1 MKRIIL
7 ASALATLLAVAGAAQ
22 NLPAYPGQNSLENT
36 ITQGL
41 FSNAIDSCFSLG
53 TSFGSVTTPFVFA
66 GASGNPNSF
75 VNTSLNPGLFSG
87 GYYQPGKI
95 PFSFYGSV
103 SGSGLATALAND
115 GTVDTH
121 SSAIVGPISFDW
133 ISKST
138 TYDYAQPSALSA
150 LTITLQG
157 FVNLSGVT
165 TGLYF
170 KQEGNWSATDG
181 DSLLYATTVTTHNY
195 NSTVGAVPTATLDYT
210 VNDKTNNINVGSLPA
225 PGTVVPVGTLGADG
239 ANEVTNTSTINI
251 PFAFALG
258 KIRSYGFVGLVL
270 SGKDKSGSLSYLE
283 SVHANSAVAVIQ
295 DEETAITSKVSD
307 TTIKGLYAVVLPGF
321 FMAGKGAE
329 FTAGLALTDV
339 ITGQTYSYTDTI
351 KNYNGLTAGAKTAV
365 DGDYAN
371 TTATYK
377 SASDIDILAF
387 CSHTIPVLSSETLS
401 FTMKP
406 AAAIDYKQD
415 SYTGVGGILESSVEV
430 YQPLDANFAYT
441 TGVSQKITTVVGGE
455 PAHSSTFAIL
465 AALPTAFELKP
476 AGWAFGFYVGAT
488 PSMSLTWTTATTSS
502 QTTVKTTETYTNGA
516 LSATGIATTV
526 KSASSTTS
534 LTPSFGEIHS
544 FGIFVPLGDKL
555 RLDVSLG
562 GSNLLI
568 LDNLTM
574 QLYIPLGK

>member
-22 NLPAYPGQNSLENT
+22 SFPSYPGQNSLENA

-41 FSNAIDSCFSLG
+41 FSNAIDSCFGLG

-66 GASGNPNSF
+66 GASGNPLLAK
-75 VNTSLNPGLFSG
+75 NTTSAPTSFSG

-115 GTVDTH
+115 GTVDTYTP
-121 SSAIVGPISFDW
+121 AIVGPATFEW
-133 ISKST
+133 ISSST
-138 TYDYAQPSALSA
+138 AYDYKQPSALST

-170 KQEGNWSATDG
+170 KQYSDWSATDG
-181 DSLLYATTVTTHNY
+181 DSLLYGTAATTVNY
-195 NSTVGAVPTATLDYT
+195 NSTPASTPTATLDYT
-210 VNDKTNNINVGSLPA
+210 VNTTVNNISALPLAGA
-225 PGTVVPVGTLGADG
+225 PVAVGTSG
-239 ANEVTNTSTINI
+239 ANTIVNTSTVNI

-270 SGKDKSGSLSYLE
+270 SGSDSSGSYSKLT
-283 SVHANSAVAVIQ
+283 SVHASTTPATITDRDA
-295 DEETAITSKVSD
+295 AITAKISD
-307 TTIKGLYAVVLPGF
+307 TTIKGVYAVVLPGF
-321 FMAGKGAE
+321 FLANKGAE
-329 FTAGLALTDV
+329 FTAGLAITDV
-339 ITGQTYSYTDTI
+339 ITGQTYSYTDTV
-351 KNYNGLTAGAKTAV
+351 KNYSGLTAGAKTAV
-365 DGDYAN
+365 NGNYAN

-377 SASDIDILAF
+377 SANDIDISAF
-387 CSHTIPVLSSETLS
+387 CSHSIPVLSSDTLS

-406 AAAIDYKQD
+406 AALVEYKND
-415 SYTGVGGILESSVEV
+415 SYTGVGGILESSVQT
-430 YQPLDANFAYT
+430 YQPLDANFAYS
-441 TGVSQKITTVVGGE
+441 TGVSTKTTTVITGT
-455 PAHSSTFAIL
+455 PASSSTFAI
-465 AALPTAFELKP
+465 AAVLPTAFELKP

-488 PSMSLTWTTATTSS
+488 PSMNLTWTTTTSAK
-502 QTTVKTTETYTNGA
+502 QTTVTTTETYTNGA
-516 LSATGIATTV
+516 LSATGVVI
-526 KSASSTTS
+526 ASSSPTS
-534 LTPSFGEIHS
+534 ATKLTPSFGEVHS

-562 GSNLLI
+562 GSNLLV

-574 QLYIPLGK
+574 QLYIPIGK

>member
-7 ASALATLLAVAGAAQ
+7 TAALATMLVLAGAAQ
-22 NLPAYPGQNSLENT
+22 AFPTYPGQTSLENI

-41 FSNAIDSCFSLG
+41 FANAIDSSFDLG
-53 TSFGSVTTPFVFA
+53 SSFGSVTTPFVLA
-66 GASGNPNSF
+66 GASGNPLMLA
-75 VNTSLNPGLFSG
+75 NTDSTTSSFSG

-115 GTVDTH
+115 GTVDTYTP
-121 SSAIVGPISFDW
+121 ATVGPTTFEW
-133 ISKST
+133 ISSST
-138 TYDYAQPSALSA
+138 AYDYAQPSALST

-170 KQEGNWSATDG
+170 KQYSDWSATNG
-181 DSLLYATTVTTHNY
+181 DSLLYTTAATTVNY
-195 NSTVGAVPTATLDYT
+195 NSTPASAPTATLDYT
-210 VNDKTNNINVGSLPA
+210 VNTKVDNISALPA
-225 PGTVVPVGTLGADG
+225 AGAPVAVGTSG
-239 ANEVTNTSTINI
+239 ANTIINTSTVDI

-258 KIRSYGFVGLVL
+258 QIRNYGFVGLVL
-270 SGKDKSGSLSYLE
+270 SGSDSSGTYSKLTSA
-283 SVHANSAVAVIQ
+283 HASTTTPTITDRDA
-295 DEETAITSKVSD
+295 AITSETND
-307 TTIKGLYAVVLPGF
+307 TTIKGLYTVVLPGF

-339 ITGQTYSYTDTI
+339 ITGQTYSYTDTV
-351 KNYNGLTAGAKTAV
+351 KNYSGATAGQKTAV
-365 DGDYAN
+365 NGDYAN

-377 SASDIDILAF
+377 AANDIDISAF
-387 CSHTIPVLSSETLS
+387 CAHSIPILSSDTLS

-406 AAAIDYKQD
+406 AALVEYKHD
-415 SYTGVGGILESSVEV
+415 SYTGVGGILESSVQT
-430 YQPLDANFAYT
+430 YQPLDTSFAYS
-441 TGVSQKITTVVGGE
+441 TGVSTKTTTLVTGT
-455 PAHSSTFAIL
+455 PANSSTFAIA

-488 PSMSLTWTTATTSS
+488 PSMNLTWTTTTSAE
-502 QTTVKTTETYTNGA
+502 QTTVTTTETYTNGV
-516 LSATGIATTV
+516 LSGTGIVTSSTSAT
-526 KSASSTTS
+526 STTR

-544 FGIFVPLGDKL
+544 FGIFIPLGDKL

-574 QLYIPLGK
+574 QLYVPLGE